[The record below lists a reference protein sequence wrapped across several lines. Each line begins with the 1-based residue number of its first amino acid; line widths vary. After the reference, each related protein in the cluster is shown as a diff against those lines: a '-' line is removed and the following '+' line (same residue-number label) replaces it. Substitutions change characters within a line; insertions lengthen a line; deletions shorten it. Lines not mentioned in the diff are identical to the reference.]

1 MHQFRK
7 TVLMT
12 LCMALVVAFGV
23 AAPMSSVQAAGPAFP
38 GKEIHM
44 IVPWSPGGAVD
55 MTARMIQKIAAAD
68 GVKIIVENVPGATG
82 SIGLAKVASAPAD
95 GYTVGL
101 ATTSLLALI
110 AQDMTKVR
118 NEQFSYLNQVS
129 IEQLLMLV
137 PKGGPAQ
144 TLEEFIAYMKK
155 NPGKVSIGT
164 PGNNNL
170 NHIFAAMAAKTAGVD
185 FVNVPYPGASKAI
198 NDLSGKQIDGAVLKT
213 SESRGQIEAGM
224 VVAVGVFSEARN
236 PALPNVPTF
245 KEKGHD
251 VFPYGLLE
259 QICYIVGPAEL
270 PADVSAKLVSI
281 FKKALANP
289 DYAKFA
295 KDNGFTNADVNGE
308 NLRKKIY
315 VMQKGFNEAAPKLFK
330 KK

>member
-1 MHQFRK
+1 MYRFSKSLFR
-7 TVLMT
+7 T
-12 LCMALVVAFGV
+12 LCMALLAALCA
-23 AAPMSSVQAAGPAFP
+23 AAPLSPVQAAGPAFP
-38 GKEIHM
+38 SKEIHI

-55 MTARMIQKIAAAD
+55 MTARIMQKIAAED
-68 GVKIIVENVPGATG
+68 GVKVVVDNVPGATG

-118 NEQFSYLNQVS
+118 HEQFSYLNQTS

-170 NHIFAAMAAKTAGVD
+170 NHIFAAMAAKAAGVD

-198 NDLSGKQIDGAVLKT
+198 SDLSGKQIDGAVLKT
-213 SESRGQIEAGM
+213 SESRAQIEADL
-224 VVAVGVFSEARN
+224 VVAVGVFSKTRN

-245 KEKGHD
+245 QDKGFD

-259 QICYIVGPAEL
+259 QICYLVGPANL
-270 PADVSAKLVSI
+270 PADVAAKLTSI
-281 FKKALANP
+281 FKKVLQNP
-289 DYAKFA
+289 EYAKFA
-295 KDNGFTNADVNGE
+295 KENGFTNSDISGNA
-308 NLRKKIY
+308 LRQKIY
-315 VMQKGFNEAAPKLFK
+315 AMQKGFDEAAPKLFK

>member
-1 MHQFRK
+1 MFQFSK
-7 TVLMT
+7 SVCMT
-12 LCMALVVAFGV
+12 LVVALCAIV
-23 AAPMSSVQAAGPAFP
+23 PLSPVQAAGPAFP
-38 GKEIHM
+38 GKEIHL

-55 MTARMIQKIAAAD
+55 MTARMIQKIAAGD

-118 NEQFSYLNQVS
+118 NEQFSYLNQAS

-144 TLEEFIAYMKK
+144 TMDEVIAYMKK
-155 NPGKVSIGT
+155 NPGKFSIGT

-170 NHIFAAMAAKTAGVD
+170 NHIFAAMVAKVAGVD

-224 VVAVGVFSEARN
+224 VLAVGVFSTTRN
-236 PALPNVPTF
+236 PALPDVPTF
-245 KEKGHD
+245 KEKGYD
-251 VFPYGLLE
+251 VFPYGQLE
-259 QICYIVGPAEL
+259 QICYLVGPAEL
-270 PADVSAKLVSI
+270 PADVSTKLISI
-281 FKKALANP
+281 FKKALAHP

-308 NLRKKIY
+308 ALHKKINA
-315 VMQKGFNEAAPKLFK
+315 MQKGFNEAAPKLFK

>member
-1 MHQFRK
+1 MYQLSKFLFK
-7 TVLMT
+7 MLGMVLLT
-12 LCMALVVAFGV
+12 ALCA
-23 AAPMSSVQAAGPAFP
+23 AAPMTVQAASADFP
-38 GKEIHM
+38 SKEIHI

-55 MTARMIQKIAAAD
+55 MTGRIIQKIAAED
-68 GVKIIVENVPGATG
+68 GVKVVVENVPGATG

-118 NEQFSYLNQVS
+118 NEQFSYLNQTS

-144 TLEEFIAYMKK
+144 TLDEFIAYMKK

-170 NHIFAAMAAKTAGVD
+170 NHIFAAMVAKSAGVD
-185 FVNVPYPGASKAI
+185 FVNIPYPGASKAI
-198 NDLSGKQIDGAVLKT
+198 SDLSGKQIDGAVLKT
-213 SESRGQIEAGM
+213 SESRAQIEAGL
-224 VVAVGVFSEARN
+224 VLAVGVFSKTRN

-245 KEKGHD
+245 GEKGFD
-251 VFPYGLLE
+251 VFPYGTLE
-259 QICYIVGPAEL
+259 QICYLVGPANL
-270 PADVSAKLVSI
+270 PADVAAKLTSI
-281 FKKALANP
+281 FKKVLQNP
-289 DYAKFA
+289 EYAKFA
-295 KDNGFTNADVNGE
+295 KENGFTNSDISGNA
-308 NLRKKIY
+308 LRQKIY
-315 VMQKGFNEAAPKLFK
+315 SMQKAFDVAAPKLFK

>member
-1 MHQFRK
+1 MYQFSRSLLK
-7 TVLMT
+7 KLGLVL
-12 LCMALVVAFGV
+12 LVLVC
-23 AAPMSSVQAAGPAFP
+23 AAVPLSQVQAADAAFP
-38 GKEIHM
+38 SKEIHI

-55 MTARMIQKIAAAD
+55 MTARIIQKIAAED

-82 SIGLAKVASAPAD
+82 TIGLAKVASAPAD

-118 NEQFSYLNQVS
+118 NEQFSYLNQTS

-170 NHIFAAMAAKTAGVD
+170 NHIFAAMAAKSAGVD
-185 FVNVPYPGASKAI
+185 FVNIPYPGASKAI
-198 NDLSGKQIDGAVLKT
+198 SDLSGKQIGGAVLKT
-213 SESRGQIEAGM
+213 SESRAQIEAGL
-224 VVAVGVFSEARN
+224 VVAVGVFSKTRN
-236 PALPNVPTF
+236 AALPNVPTF
-245 KEKGHD
+245 QEKGYD

-259 QICYIVGPAEL
+259 QICYLVGPANL
-270 PADVSAKLVSI
+270 PPDVAAKLTAI
-281 FKKALANP
+281 FKKVLKNP
-289 DYAKFA
+289 EYAKFA
-295 KDNGFTNADVNGE
+295 KDNGFTNSDISGNA
-308 NLRKKIY
+308 LRQKVY
-315 VMQKGFNEAAPKLFK
+315 NMQKSFDKAAPKLFK
-330 KK
+330 KQ

>member
-1 MHQFRK
+1 MLRFRK
-7 TVLMT
+7 SVFMT
-12 LCMALVVAFGV
+12 LCLALLVALGA
-23 AAPMSSVQAAGPAFP
+23 AAPLSSVQAAGPAFP
-38 GKEIHM
+38 SKEIHL

-68 GVKIIVENVPGATG
+68 GVKIIVDNVPGATG

-118 NEQFSYLNQVS
+118 NEQFSYLNQAS

-144 TLEEFIAYMKK
+144 TMEEVIAYMKK
-155 NPGKVSIGT
+155 NPGKFSIGT

-170 NHIFAAMAAKTAGVD
+170 NHIFAAMVAKAAGVD

-224 VVAVGVFSEARN
+224 VVAVGVFSATRN
-236 PALPNVPTF
+236 PALPDVPTF
-245 KEKGHD
+245 KEKGYD

-259 QICYIVGPAEL
+259 QICYLVGPANL
-270 PADVSAKLVSI
+270 PADVSAKLTAI
-281 FKKALANP
+281 FKKVLQHA

-295 KDNGFTNADVNGE
+295 KDNGFTNSDVNGE
-308 NLRKKIY
+308 ALRKKVY
-315 VMQKGFNEAAPKLFK
+315 GMQKAFDEAAPKLFK